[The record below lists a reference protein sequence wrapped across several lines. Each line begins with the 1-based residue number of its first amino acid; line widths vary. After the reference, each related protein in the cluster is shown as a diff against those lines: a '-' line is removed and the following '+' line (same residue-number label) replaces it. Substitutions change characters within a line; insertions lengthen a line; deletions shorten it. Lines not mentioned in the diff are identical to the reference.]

1 MRRAVTERNFMFAI
15 LVIEDDPSTRR
26 LMSTVLR
33 RGGYTPIDATD
44 GEDALRIMDRQH
56 VDLILLDIM
65 MPRMDGF
72 EFTKTVRGGGCNVPI
87 LMTTAKETL
96 ADKRRAFGLGADDY
110 MIKPINDEELLL
122 RISALLRR
130 ARIAHERS
138 ITVGETTLYY
148 DSYSVTDREGEHIL
162 PQKEFLLLFK
172 LLSYPGKTFTRRHLM
187 DELWGMDSDTDE
199 RTVDVHINRLRER
212 FRTSSDFEIVTIRG
226 LGYKVNCTA
235 K

>member
-1 MRRAVTERNFMFAI
+1 MFAI

-26 LMSTVLR
+26 LMNAVLR

-44 GEDALRIMDRQH
+44 GANALEIMDKQH
-56 VDLILLDIM
+56 IDLILLDIM

-72 EFTKTVRGGGCNVPI
+72 EFTKTVRESGCDIPI
-87 LMTTAKETL
+87 LMTTAKQTL

-110 MIKPINDEELLL
+110 MVKPIDEEELLL

-130 ARIAHERS
+130 AKIAHERS
-138 ITVGETTLYY
+138 LTVGETVLYY
-148 DSYSVTDREGEHIL
+148 DSYTVVDREGEHIL

-212 FRTSSDFEIVTIRG
+212 FRESSDFEIITIRG
-226 LGYKVNCTA
+226 LGYKINSTA

>member
-1 MRRAVTERNFMFAI
+1 MFAI

-44 GEDALRIMDRQH
+44 GVDALRIMDKQH
-56 VDLILLDIM
+56 VDLIVLDIM
-65 MPRMDGF
+65 MPHMDGF
-72 EFTKTVRGGGCNVPI
+72 EFTQTVRESGCDIPI

-96 ADKRRAFGLGADDY
+96 PDKRRAFGLGADDY
-110 MIKPINDEELLL
+110 MVKPIDEEELLL

-212 FRTSSDFEIVTIRG
+212 FRASEDFEIVTIRG
-226 LGYKVNCTA
+226 LGYKVNCNA

>member
-110 MIKPINDEELLL
+110 MVKPINDEELLL

-212 FRTSSDFEIVTIRG
+212 FRSSSDFEIVTIRG

>member
-1 MRRAVTERNFMFAI
+1 MFAI

-72 EFTKTVRGGGCNVPI
+72 EFTQTVRGGGCNVPI

-110 MIKPINDEELLL
+110 MVKPIDEEELLL

-226 LGYKVNCTA
+226 LGYKVNCNT

>member
-1 MRRAVTERNFMFAI
+1 MFVV

-44 GEDALRIMDRQH
+44 GQNALEIMDKQH

-65 MPRMDGF
+65 MPHMDGF
-72 EFTKTVRGGGCNVPI
+72 EFTKTVRESGCDIPI
-87 LMTTAKETL
+87 LMTTAKQTL
-96 ADKRRAFGLGADDY
+96 PDKRRAFGLGADDY
-110 MIKPINDEELLL
+110 MVKPIDEEELLL

-130 ARIAHERS
+130 AKIAHERS
-138 ITVGETTLYY
+138 LAVGKTTLYY
-148 DSYSVTDREGEHIL
+148 DSYTVVDEAGEHIL

-199 RTVDVHINRLRER
+199 RTVDVHINRLRDR
-212 FRTSSDFEIVTIRG
+212 FRSSPDFEIVTIRG
-226 LGYKVNCTA
+226 LGYKINCITR
-235 K
+235 

>member
-1 MRRAVTERNFMFAI
+1 MFAI

-72 EFTKTVRGGGCNVPI
+72 EFTKTVREGGCNVPI

-96 ADKRRAFGLGADDY
+96 LSTSPLKTLRFPILAKR
-110 MIKPINDEELLL
+110 K
-122 RISALLRR
+122 
-130 ARIAHERS
+130 
-138 ITVGETTLYY
+138 TLKIFP
-148 DSYSVTDREGEHIL
+148 S
-162 PQKEFLLLFK
+162 P
-172 LLSYPGKTFTRRHLM
+172 
-187 DELWGMDSDTDE
+187 
-199 RTVDVHINRLRER
+199 
-212 FRTSSDFEIVTIRG
+212 
-226 LGYKVNCTA
+226 
-235 K
+235 

>member
-110 MIKPINDEELLL
+110 MVKPINDEELLL